1 MIKFSEYI
9 NLKEQEGVD
18 STFVGNVDSNTAKSP
33 VPQRLISRQ
42 QSFDQKQL
50 RQTSEKWS
58 MSKEEVIKLWQGLPL
73 GTPIAMKPVDS
84 DHKGSTFSEDAIR
97 ITGSTEF
104 IKSVISRLKEFLKY
118 ENENTK
124 LNISFRET
132 SSPSLEE
139 EGMGKKSYVF
149 YIQSKTRG

>member
-1 MIKFSEYI
+1 MIRFSEYI

-18 STFVGNVDSNTAKSP
+18 STFVNNADSKKTVKP
-33 VPQRLISRQ
+33 PISQQ
-42 QSFDQKQL
+42 QSVDQERLKD
-50 RQTSEKWS
+50 TGEKWS
-58 MSKEEVIKLWQGLPL
+58 MSKEEVIRLWRGLPL
-73 GTPIAMKPVDS
+73 GMPIAMKPIDS

-104 IKSVISRLKEFLKY
+104 IESVISRLKEFLKY
-118 ENENTK
+118 ESETTK
-124 LNISFRET
+124 LNVSFRET

>member
-1 MIKFSEYI
+1 MIRFSEYI

-18 STFVGNVDSNTAKSP
+18 STFVNNADSKITVKSP
-33 VPQRLISRQ
+33 VSQQ
-42 QSFDQKQL
+42 QSVDQARLKD
-50 RQTSEKWS
+50 TGEKWS
-58 MSKEEVIKLWQGLPL
+58 MSKEEDMRLWRGLPF
-73 GTPIAMKPVDS
+73 GMPIAMKPVDN

-97 ITGSTEF
+97 ITGTTEF
-104 IKSVISRLKEFLKY
+104 IESVISRLKEFLKY
-118 ENENTK
+118 ESETTK
-124 LNISFRET
+124 LNVSFRET

>member
-18 STFVGNVDSNTAKSP
+18 STFVNNVDSNTVKSP
-33 VPQRLISRQ
+33 IPQRSITQQQSIDQQRLI
-42 QSFDQKQL
+42 
-50 RQTSEKWS
+50 QTGEKWS
-58 MSKEEVIKLWQGLPL
+58 MSKEEVMKLWQRIPL

-97 ITGSTEF
+97 ITGSKEF
-104 IKSVISRLKEFLKY
+104 IESVISRLKEFLKY
-118 ENENTK
+118 ESETTK
-124 LNISFRET
+124 LNISYRET

>member
-1 MIKFSEYI
+1 MIRFSEYI

-18 STFVGNVDSNTAKSP
+18 STFVNNVDSKNTVKP
-33 VPQRLISRQ
+33 VVSQQ
-42 QSFDQKQL
+42 QSLDQERLKD
-50 RQTSEKWS
+50 TGKKWS
-58 MSKEEVIKLWQGLPL
+58 MSKEEVMRLWRGLPL
-73 GTPIAMKPVDS
+73 GTPIAMKPVDN

-104 IKSVISRLKEFLKY
+104 IESVISRLKEFLKY
-118 ENENTK
+118 ESETTK
-124 LNISFRET
+124 LNVSFRET